1 MIDEST
7 KSGGASSSSSSTSSS
22 TDSSSSSGSKSSS
35 TVEKIGAIGKPKVI
49 AAVVAISLVIIVI
62 LQNTGPTKV
71 DVLFWSVEL
80 PRWILLS
87 LHFAAG
93 AAAGVLIP
101 RWRKRRKE
109 KRPLV
114 G

>member
-1 MIDEST
+1 MIDETT
-7 KSGGASSSSSSTSSS
+7 KSDSAASESASAEKKRESSSSSKV
-22 TDSSSSSGSKSSS
+22 G
-35 TVEKIGAIGKPKVI
+35 GIGKPKMI
-49 AAVVAISLVIIVI
+49 ATFVAIAFVVIVI
-62 LQNTGPTKV
+62 LQNTGPTQV
-71 DVLFWSVEL
+71 NVLFWSPEL

-93 AAAGVLIP
+93 AAAGVIIP